1 MIISDE
7 QQRDSAMHIY
17 MYPFWPNPLPS
28 RLPHNWA
35 EFPVLSVQF
44 SCSVVSDFSWPPWT
58 ATHQASLFITNSWS
72 LLKLTSI
79 ELVMLS
85 VTQILCTPVYSMTW
99 FCSYKSESFG
109 LISSYISD
117 YKVFTM
123 LLIYWKKGQFNRKKI
138 IEINNIIY
146 NILLVYLEK
155 IDFTSPGQ
163 LLQA

>member
-1 MIISDE
+1 
-7 QQRDSAMHIY
+7 
-17 MYPFWPNPLPS
+17 MYKACHYCTTFWKLRRVWREKMFS
-28 RLPHNWA
+28 
-35 EFPVLSVQF
+35 SVQLPTYIRLF
-44 SCSVVSDFSWPPWT
+44 VTPWT

-155 IDFTSPGQ
+155 IDFTSPRQ